1 VEEINEKYVRGLKF
15 MYVKTIMDVLDH
27 VLLRQKVANARVIE
41 FD

>member
-15 MYVKTIMDVLDH
+15 RYVDTIMDVLDH
-27 VLLRQKVANARVIE
+27 SLLKQRVTNARDIN